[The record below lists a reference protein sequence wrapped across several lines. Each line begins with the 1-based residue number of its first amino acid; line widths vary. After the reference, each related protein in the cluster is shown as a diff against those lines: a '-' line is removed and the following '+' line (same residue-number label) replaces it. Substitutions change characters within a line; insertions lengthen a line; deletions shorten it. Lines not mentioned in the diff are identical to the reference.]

1 MKKVAN
7 ATNYLNM
14 ETKEL
19 FKIYSKEKDKEIR
32 EIIRKRYKES
42 LKDEVVE
49 RLNTVIKA
57 IKEDNLEEIIPFIGD
72 SPSGDDYGCDNRY
85 ISFKDV
91 TDCED
96 IGDVIDALMEK

>member
-1 MKKVAN
+1 
-7 ATNYLNM
+7 M
-14 ETKEL
+14 E
-19 FKIYSKEKDKEIR
+19 KIFDYDFRNEIFLCLRESGIKDKEIR
-32 EIIRKRYKES
+32 GIIRKRYKES

-72 SPSGDDYGCDNRY
+72 SPSGDGYGCDNRY

-91 TDCED
+91 TNCED